1 MISAQPLIVASDD
14 GVWRLVDGESSG
26 IGLAGRS
33 VSHVATR
40 GGRTL
45 AVVPGEGLYEVGDG
59 GAQQLWEGDARSCAV
74 GPDGVLYVGVE
85 PAMVYRSGDGGVQWQ
100 RCDAIDDLPSRGE
113 WTFPPPP
120 HEPHVLSIDFLPGPT
135 GEVLAGVEVGGVL
148 LSADGGETWRELNNG
163 VYVDVHSVRPDP
175 SRAGRLMAVT
185 GSGFYAS
192 QDGGATWARRMDG
205 MDHGYTIGLAI
216 DPERA
221 GQVLV
226 SAGDRPPGLNGRVY
240 WSADAGERWQEV
252 RDAALPGRPGRAAAP
267 FFGWGSAWL
276 GYDDGSLYAAGEP
289 MGPWALVASLP
300 AAINGMAAEG
310 RASSVMH

>member
-1 MISAQPLIVASDD
+1 
-14 GVWRLVDGESSG
+14 
-26 IGLAGRS
+26 
-33 VSHVATR
+33 
-40 GGRTL
+40 
-45 AVVPGEGLYEVGDG
+45 
-59 GAQQLWEGDARSCAV
+59 
-74 GPDGVLYVGVE
+74 
-85 PAMVYRSGDGGVQWQ
+85 
-100 RCDAIDDLPSRGE
+100 
-113 WTFPPPP
+113 
-120 HEPHVLSIDFLPGPT
+120 
-135 GEVLAGVEVGGVL
+135 
-148 LSADGGETWRELNNG
+148 
-163 VYVDVHSVRPDP
+163 
-175 SRAGRLMAVT
+175 
-185 GSGFYAS
+185 
-192 QDGGATWARRMDG
+192 MDG

-267 FFGWGSAWL
+267 FFGWKSAWL